1 MKGKFAKE
9 KPGYQQ
15 RFGQKFAC
23 RDGQGLSEVAKKGL

>member
-9 KPGYQQ
+9 RYQQ

-23 RDGQGLSEVAKKGL
+23 IDGQGLSEVAKKGL